1 VSNFLAIA
9 NVTAALRRLLQA
21 TAIQAV
27 PGAAVRTGRPEAPA
41 GGGVVPPG
49 IDLYLFR
56 VTPNPALANDD
67 LPTRR
72 ADASLMQRPRLALDL
87 QYLLTF
93 RGNEADLEPQRL
105 LGNATRALHA
115 AAVLPKTLITQAV
128 GDFVFLSGPPASDL
142 ADAFEL
148 VKLTPMH
155 LSLEELSKLWSVFF
169 QIPYNLSV
177 AYQASVVVLEGIET
191 PIQALPVLE
200 RDLYVLPFDH
210 AVIDRVESA
219 AGPGLPI
226 FDGDTLVLRGSSL
239 RRNPTRVVVR
249 GIPVDPF
256 SVTAD
261 EVRLPLS
268 APPFPANT
276 LRAGAQGVSVLHP
289 VMMGKPP
296 VEHGGFESNVAAFVL
311 RPRLTAVNAPSSTQ
325 VNATLSP
332 AVGKGQRA
340 VLLLNSAPPAPAAAF
355 VFQRPPAAAD
365 AATIGFEIAGV
376 PTGTYLVRVQ
386 VDGGETRV
394 VLDPTD
400 PNFGPTVLIP

>member
-9 NVTAALRRLLQA
+9 TVTAALRRLLQ
-21 TAIQAV
+21 TAASQAV
-27 PGAAVRTGRPEAPA
+27 PGAIVRTGRPEAPA
-41 GGGVVPPG
+41 GAGVAAAG

-72 ADASLMQRPRLALDL
+72 ADTSLAQRPRLALDL
-87 QYLLTF
+87 HYLLTF
-93 RGNEADLEPQRL
+93 RGNETDLEPQRL
-105 LGNATRALHA
+105 LGNAARGLHA
-115 AAVLPKTLITQAV
+115 TPVLAKSLITLAI
-128 GDFVFLSGPPASDL
+128 GDFAFLSGPPASDL

-155 LSLEELSKLWSVFF
+155 LSLEELSKLWSVLF

-177 AYQASVVVLEGIET
+177 AYQASVVVLEGTET
-191 PIQALPVLE
+191 PLQPLPVLE
-200 RDLYVLPFDH
+200 RDLYVVPFDH
-210 AVIDRVESA
+210 AVIDRVDSA

-239 RRNPTRVVVR
+239 RRYPTRVVVR
-249 GIPVDPF
+249 GIQVDPF

-261 EVRLPLS
+261 EVRVPLS

-289 VMMGKPP
+289 LMMGKPP
-296 VEHGGFESNVAAFVL
+296 VEHGGVESNVAAFVL
-311 RPRLTAVNAPSSTQ
+311 RPRLTAVNAPSSSQ
-325 VNATLSP
+325 VSATLSP

-340 VLLLNSAPPAPAAAF
+340 VLLLNSVPPAAAAAY

-365 AATIGFEIAGV
+365 AATIGFEVTGV
-376 PTGTYLVRVQ
+376 PAGTYLVRVQ
-386 VDGGETRV
+386 VDGGETPV
-394 VLDPTD
+394 VLDPAD
-400 PNFGPTVLIP
+400 PNFGPTVAIP